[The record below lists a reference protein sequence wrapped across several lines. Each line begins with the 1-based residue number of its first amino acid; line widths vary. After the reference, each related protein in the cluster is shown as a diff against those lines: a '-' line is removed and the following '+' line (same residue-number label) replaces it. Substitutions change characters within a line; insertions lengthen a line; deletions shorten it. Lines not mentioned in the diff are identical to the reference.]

1 MGMSRKELPK
11 KTCAFPRKI
20 YPFLVALVA
29 VRYHHGQTNPELEGT
44 STNHRNMCRA
54 RNKRSTKEL
63 DSLRTVD
70 QLKMH
75 GFSGA
80 TAKKNMMKELLDS
93 GKGRIIQPP

>member
-1 MGMSRKELPK
+1 
-11 KTCAFPRKI
+11 
-20 YPFLVALVA
+20 
-29 VRYHHGQTNPELEGT
+29 
-44 STNHRNMCRA
+44 MCRA